1 MHVNKGTLIL
11 IQEKEI
17 DYQSLLK
24 SLSNQSLAMKVH
36 KKIDFIRKEINNIGT
51 EILPKKAVRKKS
63 LTTCFVIQ
71 LFAAL
76 KYCLTNQRP
85 HTKDFQPYLKESF
98 PNQNANT
105 TGSYKSGFLLTAL
118 FTVLTNSETK

>member
-36 KKIDFIRKEINNIGT
+36 KKIDFIRKQINNMRT
-51 EILPKKAVRKKS
+51 EI
-63 LTTCFVIQ
+63 
-71 LFAAL
+71 
-76 KYCLTNQRP
+76 
-85 HTKDFQPYLKESF
+85 
-98 PNQNANT
+98 
-105 TGSYKSGFLLTAL
+105 
-118 FTVLTNSETK
+118 